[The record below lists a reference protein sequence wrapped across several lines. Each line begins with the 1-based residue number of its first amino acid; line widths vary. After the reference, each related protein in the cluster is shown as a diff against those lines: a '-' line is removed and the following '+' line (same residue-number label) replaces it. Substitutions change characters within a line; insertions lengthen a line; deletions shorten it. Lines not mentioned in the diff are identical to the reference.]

1 VTNSE
6 IIEFYENIDKLTSFK
21 RIRTVY
27 DLTNDLDINLLR
39 FLRKDFFM
47 YHLLKIKA
55 EVYLH
60 SDVDSKD
67 IEHVY
72 DTLLDGDYYMYYI
85 EDTIEK
91 FCEYIDESFINEFI
105 DKVRVFFPE
114 LNMLTRISYTNVKRT
129 QVGDEKLPSEPYE
142 ELMEEYNIPIIR
154 RILYLEKLG
163 VIDFLKKE
171 RPFNTSINSMA
182 NILGH
187 IIDAKPSSI
196 QPLLN
201 PLLGNDLDN
210 KNNPLNSAKNVMA
223 VETHL
228 MKIGYSVKTAN
239 NVDI

>member
-1 VTNSE
+1 MTNTE
-6 IIEFYENIDKLTSFK
+6 IIDFYENIDKLTSFK

-27 DLTNDLDINLLR
+27 DLTNDLDLNLLR

-47 YHLLKIKA
+47 HHLLKIKA

-67 IEHVY
+67 IEQVY
-72 DTLLDGDYYMYYI
+72 DTLLDGDYYMYFI
-85 EDTIEK
+85 EDTIET
-91 FCEYIDESFINEFI
+91 FCEFI
-105 DKVRVFFPE
+105 DKSFIDGFLDKITHFFPE
-114 LNMLTRISYTNVKRT
+114 LNMLTRISYTKVNRSQT
-129 QVGDEKLPSEPYE
+129 GDEKVSSELYE
-142 ELMEEYNIPIIR
+142 GLMDEFNVPIIR

-201 PLLGNDLDN
+201 PLLSNDVDN

-223 VETHL
+223 VEAHL
-228 MKIGYSVKTAN
+228 MKIGYSIKNGTDN
-239 NVDI
+239 